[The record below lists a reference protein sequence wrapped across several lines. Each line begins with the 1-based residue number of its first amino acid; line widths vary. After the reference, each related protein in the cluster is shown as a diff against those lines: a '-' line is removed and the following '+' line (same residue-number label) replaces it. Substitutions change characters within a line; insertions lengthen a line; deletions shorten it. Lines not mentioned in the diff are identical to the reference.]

1 MNITYVK
8 PAPKKI
14 DWPVGTVAR
23 VRLKS
28 ASAANRAAYPDGYLR
43 FHGLLG
49 LPAPGTNVD
58 ADDDATLVNTS
69 SVVVNLET
77 GSVKGHGPDAY
88 DVFEVLDDMTVGQ

>member
-8 PAPKKI
+8 PAPKKL

-28 ASAANRAAYPDGYLR
+28 ASAANRAKYPDGYLR
-43 FHGLLG
+43 FHALLG
-49 LPAPGTNVD
+49 IPAPGTNVD
-58 ADDDATLVNTS
+58 ADDDSTLASTS

-77 GSVKGHGPDAY
+77 GSVKAHGPDAY
-88 DVFEVLDDMTVGQ
+88 DVFEVLDTMTVGQ